1 MDTIRSYS
9 ELIGS
14 EPHLVLTQNGFTRV
28 HPPRIEHLGD
38 GQEQLEALA
47 NKSVSKIDN
56 IGRVSSCPVHL
67 RSWKREGRSEYAAIV
82 ELKKLRFNTS
92 YAVAEVESDKWLY
105 PTFSRGSQGASFS
118 LDWRVPDHMLLCIAF
133 YISGE
138 WAPDAKRRH
147 NVASSLS
154 YKATDCYLY
163 AQPFDK
169 EKEDFVGT
177 YILPTG
183 NVYDNGRVCFGE
195 AFQSEASLL
204 ACVDANLDTF
214 YSTPWNADLTSGDR
228 VENAKKMFR
237 FHHETNEQLGSGGG
251 IDELIY
257 FNNTHLNKIL

>member
-118 LDWRVPDHMLLCIAF
+118 LDWRVPDHMRLCIAF
-133 YISGE
+133 YILGVRDE
-138 WAPDAKRRH
+138 MLET
-147 NVASSLS
+147 LS

-163 AQPFDK
+163 AQPFVK
-169 EKEDFVGT
+169 RDFVGT

-183 NVYDNGRVCFGE
+183 NVYDNGKVCFGE
-195 AFQSEASLL
+195 AFQTEASLL

-228 VENAKKMFR
+228 AEKAKKMFR